1 MARKLKRHGIRV
13 CAKNRQQS
21 KHKTPLDSS
30 VTGCVKNASI
40 RNTQRAGRIATRRR
54 EDQAMPVRAA
64 LVSRRLVRKRHGKR
78 QIGASAFGVRAVEDE
93 ACRTTANWRAHT
105 SVLGVGPR
113 RGVLGHGAATN
124 SASAA
129 CSATVIADT
138 PLSASRRLTLRCA
151 EVSRSVNGPRR
162 ERSGFAVYSIN
173 NRVSYTS
180 I

>member
-54 EDQAMPVRAA
+54 EDQAMPVRGPSG
-64 LVSRRLVRKRHGKR
+64 SRLAVARDVWCVVRKRHNR
-78 QIGASAFGVRAVEDE
+78 CFGVRAVEDE
-93 ACRTTANWRAHT
+93 AGRTTANWRAHT

-129 CSATVIADT
+129 CSATVIR
-138 PLSASRRLTLRCA
+138 LSASRFDAA

-162 ERSGFAVYSIN
+162 ERSGFAGFAVYSIN

>member
-64 LVSRRLVRKRHGKR
+64 LVSRRLVRTNGKSVD
-78 QIGASAFGVRAVEDE
+78 GASAFGVRAVEDE

-129 CSATVIADT
+129 CSATVIR
-138 PLSASRRLTLRCA
+138 LSRNLARPDLTLRRFLGA
-151 EVSRSVNGPRR
+151 SMVRGANDPVSL
-162 ERSGFAVYSIN
+162 YIL
-173 NRVSYTS
+173 
-180 I
+180 

>member
-1 MARKLKRHGIRV
+1 MVVCELEEDVARKLKRHGIRV

-64 LVSRRLVRKRHGKR
+64 LVSRRLESGRGDER
-78 QIGASAFGVRAVEDE
+78 QIGASAFGVRAVDDE

-113 RGVLGHGAATN
+113 RGVLGHSAATN

-129 CSATVIADT
+129 CSARTVIV
-138 PLSASRRLTLRCA
+138 LSRPDLTLRFLGA
-151 EVSRSVNGPRR
+151 SMVRGANDPVSL
-162 ERSGFAVYSIN
+162 YIL
-173 NRVSYTS
+173 
-180 I
+180 

>member
-1 MARKLKRHGIRV
+1 MVVCELEEDVARKLKRHGIRV

-64 LVSRRLVRKRHGKR
+64 LVLSALTTSRLVRKR

-113 RGVLGHGAATN
+113 RGVLGHSAATN

-129 CSATVIADT
+129 CSARTVIV
-138 PLSASRRLTLRCA
+138 LSRPDLTLRFLGA
-151 EVSRSVNGPRR
+151 SMVRGANDPVSL
-162 ERSGFAVYSIN
+162 YIL
-173 NRVSYTS
+173 
-180 I
+180 

>member
-1 MARKLKRHGIRV
+1 MARKLKRHGIRM

-64 LVSRRLVRKRHGKR
+64 LVSRRLVRKR

-129 CSATVIADT
+129 CSARTVIV
-138 PLSASRRLTLRCA
+138 LSRPDLSA

>member
-64 LVSRRLVRKRHGKR
+64 LVSRRRRLVRRTTAANR
-78 QIGASAFGVRAVEDE
+78 RLRPSAFGRSTTRPAVQL
-93 ACRTTANWRAHT
+93 RTGGRTPRSSESDLAAAYSGTARQRTAR
-105 SVLGVGPR
+105 PR
-113 RGVLGHGAATN
+113 P
-124 SASAA
+124 
-129 CSATVIADT
+129 CSARTVIVRPD
-138 PLSASRRLTLRCA
+138 LSA

>member
-64 LVSRRLVRKRHGKR
+64 LVSRRLVRTNGKSVD
-78 QIGASAFGVRAVEDE
+78 GASAFGVRAVEDE

-129 CSATVIADT
+129 CSARTVIV
-138 PLSASRRLTLRCA
+138 LSRPDLSA